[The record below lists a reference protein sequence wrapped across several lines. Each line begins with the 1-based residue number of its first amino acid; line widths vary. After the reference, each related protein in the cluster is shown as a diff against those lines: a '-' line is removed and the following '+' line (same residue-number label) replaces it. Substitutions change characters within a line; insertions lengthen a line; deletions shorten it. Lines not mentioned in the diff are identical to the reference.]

1 MLGGMES
8 IPHPDGGH
16 LAADVDRRDPMRW
29 WICVHGFG
37 SDRSGTKVTT
47 LRAAAAVEGS
57 SFLAFD
63 ARGHGQS
70 SGSMADVTM
79 SRFVEDVDVA
89 VEAVVPAD
97 ADLLVIGSSL
107 GGLATAWW
115 TVRRPGRALAAVL
128 VAPAFGF
135 IERFLD
141 EMGPAETA
149 TWEREGVLHYRN
161 AWMQVPLG
169 WAAVLDS
176 RTHDDASLARAYR
189 TDTTIVHGLHDEG
202 VPWQVS
208 AAFVQACPHRPLDL
222 LLLGD
227 GDHRL
232 QGRMDA
238 LTSVVRAMSAGITRP
253 E

>member
-1 MLGGMES
+1 MERL
-8 IPHPDGGH
+8 PHPDGGH
-16 LAADVDRRDPMRW
+16 LAADVDRRDPTRW
-29 WICVHGFG
+29 WVCVHGFG
-37 SDRSGTKVTT
+37 SDRAGTKVAT
-47 LRAAAAVEGS
+47 LRALAAAEGG

-79 SRFVEDVDVA
+79 SRFVEDVQVA

-97 ADLLVIGSSL
+97 AALLVIGSSL
-107 GGLATAWW
+107 GGLAAAWW
-115 TVRRPGRALAAVL
+115 TVRCPGRASAAVL

-141 EMGPAETA
+141 EMGAEEAA
-149 TWEREGVLHYRN
+149 TWEREGVLRYRN
-161 AWMQVPLG
+161 AWMQIPLR
-169 WAAVLDS
+169 WDAVLDS
-176 RTHDDASLARAYR
+176 RTHDDASLALDYR
-189 TDTTIVHGLHDEG
+189 TDTAIIHGLRDEG

-208 AAFVQACPHRPLDL
+208 AAFLEACPHRPIDL

-238 LTSVVRAMSAGITRP
+238 LTSVVRTMSAAITRLK
-253 E
+253 